1 MLWQGTEQEEQWT
14 EADDTHLRRLVPI
27 LISPGIS
34 EKRTPII
41 KILPSV
47 SCKTKTTA
55 WTLWSFSHE
64 NRLVFVIEL
73 ILYQVR
79 LLGLIKLLTIYIVP
93 VPASSFLQFF
103 QFQRPTVIFES
114 RLIIWTIWPERVFY
128 VKRHN
133 IVLRWLWLWCG

>member
-1 MLWQGTEQEEQWT
+1 MPWQGTEQEEQWT

-64 NRLVFVIEL
+64 NRTVFVIEL
-73 ILYQVR
+73 ILYQIR
-79 LLGLIKLLTIYIVP
+79 LPGLIKLLTIYIVP
-93 VPASSFLQFF
+93 VPASSFLQFVR
-103 QFQRPTVIFES
+103 Q
-114 RLIIWTIWPERVFY
+114 
-128 VKRHN
+128 
-133 IVLRWLWLWCG
+133 